1 MTRYSSESRK
11 GILSDQSRINEM
23 EYFQSIYPQNLK
35 ILQRYVEE
43 ECDRLDYKG
52 SPIYDEYPDMQ
63 VIRQVCKKIC
73 SNIPAFGETWENTD
87 GADAEQVEIYEV
99 SAENADRGMSQQQL
113 SWNFGPGSQPG
124 PWNPPP
130 GPGRPPGP
138 PSGPPPGPWNP
149 PPGPGR
155 PPGPPPGP
163 WNPPPGPGRPP
174 GPWNPPPGPGRPPGP
189 PPGPWNPPPGPGRP
203 PGPPPGRPP
212 QRPPSS
218 PGGWLG
224 DMIQV
229 LLMNEI
235 QKRRCRTGRC

>member
-130 GPGRPPGP
+130 GP

-163 WNPPPGPGRPP
+163 WNPPPGPGRPPGPPP

>member
-138 PSGPPPGPWNP
+138 P
-149 PPGPGR
+149 
-155 PPGPPPGP
+155 
-163 WNPPPGPGRPP
+163 P

>member
-138 PSGPPPGPWNP
+138 PPGPWNQ

-163 WNPPPGPGRPP
+163 WNPPPGPGRPPGPPP

-218 PGGWLG
+218 PGGCMG

-235 QKRRCRTGRC
+235 QKRRFRTGRC